1 LRCGGGKALT
11 KQPAQTELKYDLAV
25 EEPKNLVENNVLVV
39 CDSQAI
45 SELKSKLGVTSIKVG
60 IKSKETRLKKLV
72 PELYNLEDGFELDKP
87 VKIELDLDLYQMEQV

>member
-1 LRCGGGKALT
+1 LT
-11 KQPAQTELKYDLAV
+11 KQPDQTALKYDLTV

-45 SELKSKLGVTSIKVG
+45 SELKSKLGVTSIKAG
-60 IKSKETRLKKLV
+60 IKSKETWLKKMV
-72 PELYNLEDGFELDKP
+72 PELYNIEDGFELDKP